1 MFAAAL
7 CVVFVVIFFAFV
19 YDCITF
25 FTEIWK
31 EEN

>member
-1 MFAAAL
+1 MFTATL
-7 CVVFVVIFFAFV
+7 CVVFAVVFFAFV

-31 EEN
+31 K

>member
-7 CVVFVVIFFAFV
+7 CVVSAVIFFAFV

-25 FTEIWK
+25 FEEIWK
-31 EEN
+31 K